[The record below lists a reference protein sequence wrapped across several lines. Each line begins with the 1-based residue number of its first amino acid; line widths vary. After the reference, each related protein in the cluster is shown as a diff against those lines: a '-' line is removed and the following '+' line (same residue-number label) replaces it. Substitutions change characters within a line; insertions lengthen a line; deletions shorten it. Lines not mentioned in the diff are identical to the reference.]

1 MDFTDLPAINASLNS
16 VAAVLLTLGY
26 VFIRRGDMQRHRA
39 CMLCACGVSTAFLA
53 SYLVYHWQVGSVPF
67 TGQGW
72 VRPVYFSI
80 LLSHIVLAIV
90 ILPLAAT
97 TLLRAWRGDYG
108 RHRAIARWTWPL
120 WMYVSLTG
128 VAIYL
133 MLYHW

>member
-1 MDFTDLPAINASLNS
+1 MDFTDLPALNASLNS

-26 VFIRRGDMQRHRA
+26 VFIRRGDMQRHKA

-67 TGQGW
+67 TGRGW

-97 TLLRAWRGDYG
+97 TLLRAWRGDYD

>member
-1 MDFTDLPAINASLNS
+1 MDFTDLPALNASLNS
-16 VAAVLLTLGY
+16 VAAVLLMLGY
-26 VFIRRGDMQRHRA
+26 VFIRRGDMRRHRA

-97 TLLRAWRGDYG
+97 TLLRAWRGDYD

>member
-1 MDFTDLPAINASLNS
+1 MDFTDLPALNASLNS

-97 TLLRAWRGDYG
+97 TLLRAWRGDYD

>member
-1 MDFTDLPAINASLNS
+1 MDFTDLPALNASLNS

-26 VFIRRGDMQRHRA
+26 VFIRRGDMQRHKA

-97 TLLRAWRGDYG
+97 TLLRAWRGDYD

>member
-1 MDFTDLPAINASLNS
+1 MDFTDLPALNASLNS

-39 CMLCACGVSTAFLA
+39 CMLCACGVSAAFLA

>member
-1 MDFTDLPAINASLNS
+1 MDFTDLPALNASLNS

-67 TGQGW
+67 TGRGW

-97 TLLRAWRGDYG
+97 TLLRAWRGDYD

>member
-1 MDFTDLPAINASLNS
+1 MDFTDLPALNASLNS
-16 VAAVLLTLGY
+16 VAAVFLTLGY
-26 VFIRRGDMQRHRA
+26 VFIRRGDMQRHRF
-39 CMLCACGVSTAFLA
+39 CMLCACGASVAFLA

-67 TGQGW
+67 TGLGW

-80 LLSHIVLAIV
+80 LLSHIVLAVV

-97 TLLRAWRGDYG
+97 TLLRAWRGDYS

-133 MLYHW
+133 MLYHG